1 MLRNRFN
8 IAPSEL
14 LIMPIII
21 IMDRIAQGLKKL
33 KGRFISNTPTINIIR
48 KEEMDTKEGILGIK
62 DSNAKAHLNN
72 Q

>member
-1 MLRNRFN
+1 
-8 IAPSEL
+8 
-14 LIMPIII
+14 
-21 IMDRIAQGLKKL
+21 MDRIAQGLKKL